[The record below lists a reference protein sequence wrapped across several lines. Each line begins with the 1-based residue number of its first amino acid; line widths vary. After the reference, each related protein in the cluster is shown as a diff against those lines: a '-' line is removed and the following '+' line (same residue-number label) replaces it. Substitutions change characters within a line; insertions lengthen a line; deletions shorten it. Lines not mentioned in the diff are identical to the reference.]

1 MPGASPTKDI
11 RAALAGHPIFGT
23 LAGAELD
30 LLVRLMRVQRFAK
43 GRTIFAKGDAGSS
56 MMAVLAGTIKIST
69 VTSEGKELVL
79 NMIGVGQIF
88 GEIALL
94 DAKPRTADA
103 VALSDC
109 QVAVVERR
117 DFLPLLRANPD
128 LSLRIITMLCGRLRR
143 TNEQVESVMFM
154 PLEVRLA
161 RALVRLA
168 SEQGGAEGRPAA
180 AIVVTQRDLGQM
192 IGMSRESTNKQ
203 LKAWQREGWVG
214 IVKGGLEL
222 RDLEALASIAEG
234 LSP

>member
-1 MPGASPTKDI
+1 MDT
-11 RAALAGHPIFGT
+11 RAAFASHPIFGS
-23 LAGAELD
+23 LAAADRD
-30 LLVRLMRVQRFAK
+30 LLLRHMRIQRYPK

-69 VTSEGKELVL
+69 VTSDGKELVL
-79 NMIGVGQIF
+79 NMIGVGQVF

-94 DAKPRTADA
+94 DGKPRTADA
-103 VALSDC
+103 VALADC

-128 LSLRIITMLCGRLRR
+128 LALRIIVMLCGRLRR
-143 TNEQVESVMFM
+143 TNEQVESVMFL

-168 SEQGGAEGRPAA
+168 SEQGGADGARAA
-180 AIVVTQRDLGQM
+180 MIVVTQRDLGQM

-203 LKAWQREGWVG
+203 LKAWQRAGWIE
-214 IVKGGLEL
+214 IVKGGLEF
-222 RDLEALASIAEG
+222 RDLDALAAVGDGAE
-234 LSP
+234 P

>member
-1 MPGASPTKDI
+1 MDM

-23 LAGAELD
+23 LGGAELD
-30 LLVRLMRVQRFAK
+30 LLLRQMRIQRFAK

-56 MMAVLAGTIKIST
+56 MMAVLAGTIKISA

-103 VALSDC
+103 IALSDC

-128 LSLRIITMLCGRLRR
+128 LALRIIVMLCGRLRR

-168 SEQGGAEGRPAA
+168 SEQGGGDAKPAA
-180 AIVVTQRDLGQM
+180 MIVVTQRDLGQM
-192 IGMSRESTNKQ
+192 IGMTRESTNKQ
-203 LKAWQREGWVG
+203 LKAWQREGWVE

-222 RDLEALASIAEG
+222 RDLETLASIAEG
-234 LSP
+234 LAS